1 MKIKA
6 KVEHAVQT
14 REYGTG
20 KWEVFR
26 EFDTAEEADDYAHG
40 SVDMR
45 VVSRTTVTITE
56 DWEEGVLDPL

>member
-1 MKIKA
+1 MRIKA

-20 KWEVFR
+20 KWEVFA
-26 EFDTAEEADDYAHG
+26 EFDTAEEADDYANG
-40 SVDMR
+40 SADMR
-45 VVSRTTVTITE
+45 IVSRTTVTITE